1 MAKLKVT
8 QVKST
13 IKRPEDQKR
22 AIKALG
28 LGRINKSNE
37 FDVNP
42 AIMGNINKVKH
53 LLKVEEI

>member
-1 MAKLKVT
+1 MAQIKVT

-28 LGRINKSNE
+28 LGKINRTKVFEANSANL
-37 FDVNP
+37 
-42 AIMGNINKVKH
+42 GNINKVKH
-53 LLKVEEI
+53 LLSIEEI